1 MADKKKNKKEESEK
15 KDENSEEQEESK
27 DSDEINESTEES
39 ELEEPSVSHN
49 IIEDNEFSAGF
60 YPGEFV
66 APVLEASETPQ
77 EIQTLEDVTQ
87 DAPATSNSNNSG
99 QQNIPYAD
107 FSQSEQSDREY
118 EARREMET
126 RFVPT
131 NGLIADTSD
140 TINPIRDPYPRG
152 LGGGMNQGW
161 DSRDELAEFAEEQ
174 KKYQEKIDD
183 ETSLPFRRSRRTR
196 GF

>member
-1 MADKKKNKKEESEK
+1 MAENKKEDSEK
-15 KDENSEEQEESK
+15 KDENSEEQEN
-27 DSDEINESTEES
+27 SDEEIDIS
-39 ELEEPSVSHN
+39 ELEEQSVPDN

-66 APVLEASETPQ
+66 APVLEFSEVPQ
-77 EIQTLEDVTQ
+77 EITNLEDATQ
-87 DAPATSNSNNSG
+87 DAPTRQNSSNSG

-107 FSQSEQSDREY
+107 FSQSEQSEREY
-118 EARREMET
+118 EARKEMET

-152 LGGGMNQGW
+152 LGGGMNSDWG
-161 DSRDELAEFAEEQ
+161 SRDELADFAEEQ